1 MSGNAYCMPTT
12 FSSFSFLLFKIL
24 LFVDACH
31 STSVMNAALIYY
43 WSAIRGLENTLS
55 MFNTLHH
62 LLDFVRFCRI
72 LLYRWRTWRVSNFAL
87 IAFLLQRQQDLA
99 VRFLVVPFFFRAM
112 CGSRKNTDILRSC
125 RLSPLLGSRIGGM

>member
-1 MSGNAYCMPTT
+1 MMPPYAALARLQMLNVRQCVLHAYDVFHPFHSC
-12 FSSFSFLLFKIL
+12 FFKIL

-31 STSVMNAALIYY
+31 STSVMNSALIYY

-72 LLYRWRTWRVSNFAL
+72 FLYRWRTWCISNFAL

-99 VRFLVVPFFFRAM
+99 V
-112 CGSRKNTDILRSC
+112 
-125 RLSPLLGSRIGGM
+125 